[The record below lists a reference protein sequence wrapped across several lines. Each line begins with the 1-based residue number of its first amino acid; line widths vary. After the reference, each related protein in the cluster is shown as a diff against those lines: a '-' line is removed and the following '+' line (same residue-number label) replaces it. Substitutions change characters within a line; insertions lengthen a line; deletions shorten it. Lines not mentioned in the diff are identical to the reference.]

1 MHPTDPHRVSS
12 CNAVPMNQAASRL
25 RGEEGGLMATTNL
38 FPLLL
43 LPAGYARYL
52 LFCSFGDAFIN
63 QMPSSRLVRP
73 RHFSSP
79 SDNIRHAAAGG
90 RVLHFFL
97 PSPLFWPFS
106 CLANYPHPTLSH
118 PISSPRLASRTA
130 LRTQTFQ
137 DGPANPRA
145 TGFRQRLLG
154 LPGNLLLCEE
164 NLPRY
169 ANTILQ
175 GGIL

>member
-1 MHPTDPHRVSS
+1 
-12 CNAVPMNQAASRL
+12 
-25 RGEEGGLMATTNL
+25 MATTNP
-38 FPLLL
+38 FPLPL
-43 LPAGYARYL
+43 LPAGYACYL

-90 RVLHFFL
+90 RCT
-97 PSPLFWPFS
+97 PLFSSIPRFFDLPPAS
-106 CLANYPHPTLSH
+106 RTTPVPPCLIPSRLLASIPA
-118 PISSPRLASRTA
+118 PRLAHKRFKMV
-130 LRTQTFQ
+130 RM
-137 DGPANPRA
+137 ANPRA

-154 LPGNLLLCEE
+154 LPGNSLLCEE